1 MNDAVLLQKTG
12 VFAIVLECIKS
23 SIAKQ
28 ITKTLKIPT
37 IGIGSSVYCDGQV
50 LVTDDLIGL
59 NQTKIKFVKRF
70 INVKKY
76 IKLGIRKFALEVR
89 SKKYP
94 TKKYSY

>member
-1 MNDAVLLQKTG
+1 M
-12 VFAIVLECIKS
+12 IVEKS
-23 SIAKQ
+23 KVKLHFGNISPFI
-28 ITKTLKIPT
+28 
-37 IGIGSSVYCDGQV
+37 VYCDGQV

-70 INVKKY
+70 VNVKKY
-76 IKLGIRKFALEVR
+76 IKAGIRKFASEVR

>member
-1 MNDAVLLQKTG
+1 M
-12 VFAIVLECIKS
+12 
-23 SIAKQ
+23 
-28 ITKTLKIPT
+28 
-37 IGIGSSVYCDGQV
+37 

-70 INVKKY
+70 VNVKKY
-76 IKLGIRKFALEVR
+76 IKAGIRKFASEVR